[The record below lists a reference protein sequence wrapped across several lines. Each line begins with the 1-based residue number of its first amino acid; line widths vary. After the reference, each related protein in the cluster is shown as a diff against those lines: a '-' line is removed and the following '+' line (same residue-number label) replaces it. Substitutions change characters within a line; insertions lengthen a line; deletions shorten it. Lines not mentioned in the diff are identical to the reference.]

1 MLKSTSSPS
10 SKVEFEGAAIDIL
23 DELSRILGF
32 SYTIYLSPDGKA
44 GVENPDTGEWNGAI
58 KEIMEKVQIFLTACS
73 ILVGSNPDNSILS
86 PGLTKSNH
94 SMQYAALLN
103 CSAYC
108 FLHRK
113 QTWLLDRSLLIQLEK
128 KLWIL
133 PNLF

>member
-58 KEIMEKVQIFLTACS
+58 KEIMEKVQFFLCMFYTC
-73 ILVGSNPDNSILS
+73 
-86 PGLTKSNH
+86 
-94 SMQYAALLN
+94 
-103 CSAYC
+103 
-108 FLHRK
+108 
-113 QTWLLDRSLLIQLEK
+113 WLESRQLDPESRT
-128 KLWIL
+128 
-133 PNLF
+133 N